1 LIGLVDILTHTDTI
15 FLAWKLL
22 AVPELVPFR
31 LTRNVVDGMGPCG
44 TEGTFQSAAEETM
57 LTLRNNSRDLLTILS
72 AVVADPLYRWQT
84 DVLEARRRQTEKDDV
99 VETTT
104 SRKTVTGKTD
114 RLGTRETTCASDTKI
129 ISKDEKNQAAMKTI
143 EKIKQKL
150 DGYEESTFGDQQGV
164 EGQVQLLI
172 NSARDPNLL
181 KRMYVGWAPW
191 I

>member
-1 LIGLVDILTHTDTI
+1 
-15 FLAWKLL
+15 L

-44 TEGTFQSAAEETM
+44 TEGTFRSAAEETM
-57 LTLRNNSRDLLTILS
+57 LTLRNNSGDLLTILS

-84 DVLEARRRQTEKDDV
+84 DIMEARRQQTEEDV
-99 VETTT
+99 VAES
-104 SRKTVTGKTD
+104 SRKRMTGKTG
-114 RLGTRETTCASDTKI
+114 RLCTEDSTAPDAKI
-129 ISKDEKNQAAMKTI
+129 TSNDDKNLAAIKTI

-150 DGYEESTFGDQQGV
+150 DGFEESTFGDQQGV

-172 NSARDPNLL
+172 NSARDPDQL
-181 KRMYVGWAPW
+181 KKMYVGWAPW